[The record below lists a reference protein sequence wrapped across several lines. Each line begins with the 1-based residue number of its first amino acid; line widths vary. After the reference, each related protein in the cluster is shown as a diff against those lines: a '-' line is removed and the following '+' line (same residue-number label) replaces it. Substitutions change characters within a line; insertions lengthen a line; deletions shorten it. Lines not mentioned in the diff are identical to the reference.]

1 MSNSHSTAAQSTT
14 KASGRVPLLV
24 WQLLLLLSLLLF
36 WHVMTQPGLIPPM
49 MFDND
54 RQAAFFFGPGYPNP
68 PIDGERSLGALAI
81 AQKSRAVYYA

>member
-1 MSNSHSTAAQSTT
+1 MSDSHCTSAQSTA

-24 WQLLLLLSLLLF
+24 WQLLLLLALLLF

-54 RQAAFFFGPGYPNP
+54 RQAAFFFW
-68 PIDGERSLGALAI
+68 RALGNFPANLGLVC
-81 AQKSRAVYYA
+81 S